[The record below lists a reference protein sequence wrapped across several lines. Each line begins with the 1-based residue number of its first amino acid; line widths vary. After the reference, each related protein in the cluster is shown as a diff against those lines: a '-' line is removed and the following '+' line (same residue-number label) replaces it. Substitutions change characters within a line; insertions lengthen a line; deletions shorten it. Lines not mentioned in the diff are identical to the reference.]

1 MDEIF
6 YFISLQLPPWASLTL
21 KRLMQVGVKN
31 IFFVENC
38 EKPGRKIIFSYGLV
52 RNCDMEEN
60 MKKFVVEM
68 CVSSLEKYS
77 DNSQVA
83 QIIKQKMD
91 ENFGG
96 AGYWNVVVG
105 ESFDVGSQTGRTGN
119 Q

>member
-1 MDEIF
+1 
-6 YFISLQLPPWASLTL
+6 
-21 KRLMQVGVKN
+21 
-31 IFFVENC
+31 
-38 EKPGRKIIFSYGLV
+38 
-52 RNCDMEEN
+52 

-77 DNSQVA
+77 DNSQVRLFLSEASEREMRLMLTVQCA

-105 ESFDVGSQTGRTGN
+105 ESFDVRSQRGRMGN
-119 Q
+119 QQ